1 MMAADEKLQPTTCF
15 RIHNHRGSALRD
27 LWRDTDCRSSS
38 VTRPSSF
45 SLSAQFCRPLGN
57 SSVPE
62 FPEEAPWTRLI
73 LNPRDVFTLITR
85 NVNLASQQHT
95 FTMDRPNR
103 SIIFCDED
111 IQPRPFGEIRST
123 RDRRTLKENAGNRIS
138 NKNNVSRNLKNA
150 QSLADLNN
158 NSEDD
163 HGEAA
168 PGENFN
174 MLTLKS
180 LLKPCQ
186 NYNHPGE
193 SPGRDGD
200 VKMRRSVSFNDDV
213 IVYLFDQ
220 ESPTAQLRSEPLT
233 SLPSSSACD
242 LPDVTYEDSGTQH
255 TNCLTRFYL
264 FNDNL
269 CALVEKYIYSNTV
282 RPLTILQDLGVTP
295 SLNVTAVFNFNVCLE
310 WEDDFS
316 ALERSSRLQRDGHH
330 APSLPTRSWTD
341 VSRPQRYLPSQTGLF
356 LTHVAAS
363 DLEL

>member
-1 MMAADEKLQPTTCF
+1 MSGAHRVQELDVLRGEVTLVFSLDGLNWLCRRRCGGEGREKRGEELQFWLPSGQMMAADEKLQPTTCF
-15 RIHNHRGSALRD
+15 RIHKHRGSALRD

-242 LPDVTYEDSGTQH
+242 LPDVTYEDSG
-255 TNCLTRFYL
+255 
-264 FNDNL
+264 
-269 CALVEKYIYSNTV
+269 
-282 RPLTILQDLGVTP
+282 
-295 SLNVTAVFNFNVCLE
+295 LE